1 LAAFPE
7 EQAEI
12 VKHQQPTILVEPVL
26 RPLEALV
33 AFLEELVLR
42 PLEALVA
49 FPEGL
54 VLRP

>member
-1 LAAFPE
+1 VALAAFPE

-42 PLEALVA
+42 P
-49 FPEGL
+49 
-54 VLRP
+54 

>member
-1 LAAFPE
+1 
-7 EQAEI
+7 
-12 VKHQQPTILVEPVL
+12 V
-26 RPLEALV
+26 ALV